1 MPLSLSQMAGEAEKK
16 RAKRNSE
23 ILLVLRAG
31 TAVALVLY
39 LLLRFFVFAAASRW
53 VQFGFGLAAALQVA
67 MVLVLGSW
75 AATVDLTD
83 KGLVEYMRDSVYF
96 GWIVLLAAL
105 ASDWAFLL
113 LLVLPGF
120 AGYKLLNA
128 LPASMPSAGGDEDE
142 KRRSPKKV
150 SKLSKAEKI
159 AQSGAEYRGGKPKFS
174 RH

>member
-1 MPLSLSQMAGEAEKK
+1 MAGDAEKK

-39 LLLRFFVFAAASRW
+39 VALRFFVFAAASRW
-53 VQFGFGLAAALQVA
+53 VQFGFGLAAVVQVA
-67 MVLVLGSW
+67 MVFVLGSW

-83 KGLVEYMRDSVYF
+83 KGLVEYMRDSVYYC
-96 GWIVLLAAL
+96 WIVLVVAL
-105 ASDWAFLL
+105 ATDWAYLL

-120 AGYKLLNA
+120 AAYKLFGA
-128 LPASMPSAGGDEDE
+128 LPASAPAADTDEDD
-142 KRRSPKKV
+142 KRRAPKKV
-150 SKLSKAEKI
+150 SKLSKAERI